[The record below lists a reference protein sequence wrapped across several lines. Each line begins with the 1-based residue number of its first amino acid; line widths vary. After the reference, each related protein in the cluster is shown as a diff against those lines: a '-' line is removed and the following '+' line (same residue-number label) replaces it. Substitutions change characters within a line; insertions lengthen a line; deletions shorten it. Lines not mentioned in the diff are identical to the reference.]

1 MLENEKEKGRSLA
14 HLPPPERNRR
24 IARMMFGENAEQAQ
38 QGMFMLMGM
47 WGVAPGPPPGAAGPP
62 AGGPP
67 AAPADPEEGGA
78 A

>member
-1 MLENEKEKGRSLA
+1 VLEKEKEKGRSLA
-14 HLPPPERNRR
+14 HLPPPERNKLV
-24 IARMMFGENAEQAQ
+24 ARMMFGETAEQAQ

-47 WGVAPGPPPGAAGPP
+47 WGVAPGPPPGAEGPP

>member
-1 MLENEKEKGRSLA
+1 VLEREKDRGRSFA
-14 HLPPPERNRR
+14 HLPPPERNKM
-24 IARMMFGENAEQAQ
+24 IARMMFGENAERAQ

-47 WGVAPGPPPGAAGPP
+47 WGVAPGPPPGADGPP

-67 AAPADPEEGGA
+67 AGPSHAEEGGA

>member
-14 HLPPPERNRR
+14 HLPPPERNKLV
-24 IARMMFGENAEQAQ
+24 ARMMFGENAEQAQ

-47 WGVAPGPPPGAAGPP
+47 WGVAPGPPPGAEGPP

-67 AAPADPEEGGA
+67 AGPSHPEEGGPA
-78 A
+78 